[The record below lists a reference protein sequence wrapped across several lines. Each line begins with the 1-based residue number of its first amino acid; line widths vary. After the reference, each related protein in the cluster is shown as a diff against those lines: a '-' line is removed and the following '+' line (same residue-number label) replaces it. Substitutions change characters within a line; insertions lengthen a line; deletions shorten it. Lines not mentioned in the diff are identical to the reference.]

1 MAAEH
6 PSVHEFESHR
16 ARLLS
21 LAYRML
27 GSAVE
32 AEDVVQDT
40 YLRWHA
46 AEKEAV
52 DNPAAWLTTVLMNAC
67 RTRLTSARARREVY
81 VGPWLP
87 EPVLTGPVV
96 SGVLDPQ
103 ETAERRESVSLGFLA
118 LLERL
123 TPSERAVFVLRE
135 AFGHTHQ
142 EIASI
147 LGGTEASS
155 RQLLRRARER
165 LAGDRRRFAPSDQD
179 SRDIVALFLDAAN
192 GGSLSAFEKRLAD
205 DVVAT
210 SDGGGQV
217 TAGRR
222 PVVGADRVTR
232 FLAGFIRLAETRGYA
247 VTTAPFADAL
257 ALTFSPEGRSVAVA
271 TAAEING
278 AHGLLT
284 LADGAALLVQQF
296 TFLDGEV
303 THVLN
308 VANPEK
314 LAYVSRQLRELT
326 PS

>member
-1 MAAEH
+1 MAADH
-6 PSVHEFESHR
+6 QPASEFELHR
-16 ARLLS
+16 ARLFS

-32 AEDVVQDT
+32 AEDAVQDT

-46 AEKEAV
+46 AETTNVA
-52 DNPAAWLTTVLMNAC
+52 NPAAWLTTVLMNTC
-67 RTRLTSARARREVY
+67 RTRLTSARTRREVY

-87 EPVLTGPVV
+87 EPVLTGPAAP
-96 SGVLDPQ
+96 SVLDPQ
-103 ETAERRESVSLGFLA
+103 ETAEQRESVSLGILT

-123 TPSERAVFVLRE
+123 TPAERAVFVLRE

-147 LGGTEASS
+147 LDGTEAGS

-165 LAGDRRRFAPSDQD
+165 LAGERRRFAPSDQD
-179 SRDIVALFLDAAN
+179 SRDIVALFLEAAN
-192 GGSLSAFEKRLAD
+192 GGNLSEFEKRLAE

-222 PVVGADRVTR
+222 PVVGSDRVTR
-232 FLAGFIRLAETRGYA
+232 FLAGFIRLAEARDYQVA
-247 VTTAPFADAL
+247 TAPFEEAL
-257 ALTFSPEGRSVAVA
+257 ALTFSPAGRSVAVA
-271 TAAEING
+271 TTAEING
-278 AHGLLT
+278 MPGLLT
-284 LADGAALLVQQF
+284 LADGSVMLVQQF
-296 TFLDGEV
+296 AFLDGKV
-303 THVLN
+303 THILN

-314 LAYVSRQLRELT
+314 LAYISRQLRELT